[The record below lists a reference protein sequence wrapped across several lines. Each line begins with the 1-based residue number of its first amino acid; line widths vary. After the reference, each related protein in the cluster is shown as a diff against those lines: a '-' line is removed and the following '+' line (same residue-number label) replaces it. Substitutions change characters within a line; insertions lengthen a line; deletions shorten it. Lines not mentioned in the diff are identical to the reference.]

1 MDLTELASLYRE
13 SGDKCRSRLAELEEK
28 LESQPMSNTERLR
41 LRREICLLSGMA
53 RDAIAISN
61 YLENYYERKDVYEG
75 RKPTDA
81 RPGIP
86 GPPSVYQAGPLL

>member
-1 MDLTELASLYRE
+1 MDLMELAVQYRE
-13 SGDKCRSRLAELEEK
+13 SGDKCRVRLAELEER

-41 LRREICLLSGMA
+41 LRREIGLLTGMA
-53 RDAIAISN
+53 RDTISISN
-61 YLENYYERKDVYEG
+61 YLENYYERKDGYEG

-86 GPPSVYQAGPLL
+86 GASSVYQADRFF